1 MAKPLLVKLLLIGAL
16 LLLLLVPL
24 GLLDGLVA
32 ERQQRGQEVAAD
44 IARSVGGAQTVVGP
58 LLLIEAVQQQRTE
71 QTVNENGYLRQ
82 VTESRPQALR
92 FVVAPARLEVEAT
105 LDGERRGRG
114 PFEALLYHS
123 EQSLQAQFRMPAPP
137 ADAAETG
144 FRVTAVHL
152 LLGLGDHR
160 GIRALSVELD
170 GESLAVTPGSRL
182 DWQPQGVS
190 ATLPRTPAAGEDL
203 QATVK
208 LLLSGSARLAW
219 LPVGDE
225 NQFALRSDWP
235 HPGFE
240 GSPLPRAHRIDEA
253 GFTAEWQV
261 SRLAS
266 NAQQRVLRCDAHP
279 AACGG
284 LDDDSVAV
292 RLVEPV
298 DRYRMTD
305 RAIKYSLLFL
315 TLIFGAVFFVEV
327 LRGVVVHPMQYA
339 LVGLALAM
347 FFLLLLALSEQVGF
361 GLAYAVAAVAC
372 LALIS
377 VYMAAVL
384 GSRRRGAGFAVLLA
398 VLYGLLY
405 SLLLSEDLALLAGSL
420 ALFGLLATV
429 MLASRHV
436 DWRRVGAASG

>member
-32 ERQQRGQEVAAD
+32 ERQQRGHEVAAD

-58 LLLIEAVQQQRTE
+58 LLLIEALQQQRVE

-92 FVVAPARLEVEAT
+92 RLVPPSRLEVEAQ

-123 EQSLQAQFRMPAPP
+123 EQTLQARFRMPALP
-137 ADAAETG
+137 ADAVETG
-144 FRVTAVHL
+144 YRITAVHL
-152 LLGLGDHR
+152 LLALGDHR

-170 GESLAVTPGSRL
+170 DELLAVTPGSRL

-190 ATLPRTPAAGEDL
+190 ATLARTPAAGQDL
-203 QATVK
+203 KVTAK

-225 NQFALRSDWP
+225 NQLALRSDWP

-253 GFTAEWQV
+253 GFSAEWQV

-266 NAQQRVLRCDAHP
+266 NAQQWLQRCDAHP

-305 RAIKYSLLFL
+305 RAIKYALLFL

-347 FFLLLLALSEQVGF
+347 FFLLLLALAEQIGF
-361 GLAYAVAAVAC
+361 GLAYAVAALAC

-377 VYMAAVL
+377 VYMTAVL
-384 GSRRRGAGFAVLLA
+384 GSRRRGGGFALLLV

-436 DWRRVGAASG
+436 DWRRVGAGAG